1 MSAADARNRGA
12 DHLRLAILLD
22 DRHFRAS
29 LRNDLPVLLAVKLLL
44 LLELSSLQLVPER
57 LQLVMLDQGVAVCG
71 DDDLRGGM

>member
-12 DHLRLAILLD
+12 DHLRLAILLN

-29 LRNDLPVLLAVKLLL
+29 LRNDLAVLLAVKLLL

-71 DDDLRGGM
+71 DDDLRGGI